1 MPAPLLGFVDIIDI
15 IAEHGEYCGNM
26 GTCVAMCCP
35 HDQWNIALTQCQAML
50 VAPHHL
56 LLWRFGA
63 QSQWFT
69 VFHGTSEGCRSCRF
83 YPHNLSFN

>member
-1 MPAPLLGFVDIIDI
+1 MLCL
-15 IAEHGEYCGNM
+15 
-26 GTCVAMCCP
+26 

-63 QSQWFT
+63 RSQWFT
-69 VFHGTSEGCRSCRF
+69 VLHGTLKIAEVVVSIHTISHIIDIVASNVDMLHIMSSKCF
-83 YPHNLSFN
+83 IN